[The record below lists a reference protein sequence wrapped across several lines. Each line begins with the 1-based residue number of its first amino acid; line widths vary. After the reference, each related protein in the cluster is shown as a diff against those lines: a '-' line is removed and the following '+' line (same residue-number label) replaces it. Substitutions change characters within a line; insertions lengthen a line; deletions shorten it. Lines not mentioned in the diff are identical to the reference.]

1 MAAPHKVTPGHHAD
15 RENIREAQTRI
26 EVIRTFNN
34 LVVVVVVVVPSDQ
47 PNAKNHDA
55 TLVTRCQCNFSE
67 TTFMCTGLLCLFS
80 GKWFLFLSC
89 WPLKQ

>member
-34 LVVVVVVVVPSDQ
+34 LVIVVVVVVVIVVF
-47 PNAKNHDA
+47 A
-55 TLVTRCQCNFSE
+55 VVV
-67 TTFMCTGLLCLFS
+67 LLL
-80 GKWFLFLSC
+80 L
-89 WPLKQ
+89 